1 MSYSSRISALEQQMA
16 EQAQAVPAWTHD
28 MVETRPLAV
37 MCTVFAAGFV
47 LGAGIVA
54 AVATGETQTPLRS
67 GWRRDL
73 ERFAGRTSQDAE
85 LLSDRI
91 VDAVSRAL
99 PHQLS
104 DLWQKS

>member
-1 MSYSSRISALEQQMA
+1 
-16 EQAQAVPAWTHD
+16 
-28 MVETRPLAV
+28 
-37 MCTVFAAGFV
+37 MCSVFAAGFV

-54 AVATGETQTPLRS
+54 AVAAGETQASRHA

-85 LLSDRI
+85 RISDRI